1 MSLLQLIPVDQ
12 KTLSEFCRQW
22 KITKLE
28 LVGSFPSPGSEVTL
42 VATFAPDAS
51 WSLLDHAH
59 MEIDL
64 GQIMDGKVDL
74 VSRDV
79 LDNMQNAL
87 TRSAILASI
96 NKLPIYGQG

>member
-28 LVGSFPSPGSEVTL
+28 LVGSFPAPGSEVTL
-42 VATFAPDAS
+42 VATFATDAS

-64 GQIMDGKVDL
+64 GQIVDRKVDL

-96 NKLPIYGQG
+96 NKIPIYGP